1 MKTLVIGAVII
12 AISGLLV
19 GCGEQETRDFCT
31 QYADVVAKADEL
43 ESLDPETATVDEIRD
58 QAEDFQAELD
68 QLQAVS
74 EGSLDSVISSFALRS
89 TTSSARP
96 WTRDRRRWRL
106 RARVWRTRR
115 RRSRRPGPSWSS
127 WLRTSA
133 ARPDL
138 PMKRE
143 PRD

>member
-74 EGSLDSVISSFALRS
+74 EGSLDSVISS
-89 TTSSARP
+89 
-96 WTRDRRRWRL
+96 
-106 RARVWRTRR
+106 
-115 RRSRRPGPSWSS
+115 
-127 WLRTSA
+127 LRTAVNDFISTAVDSGQEALEA
-133 ARPDL
+133 ARPGLEDAQEEVQEAWSVVEL
-138 PMKRE
+138 MAE
-143 PRD
+143 NECGEA